1 MCLKKKNMHSMLKG
15 YDMYPTYAISQFLW
29 HESGIHKKT
38 LKRKCLKYDYDESI
52 KMKTNCVMVSS
63 GRTCIERL
71 ARMFTV
77 L

>member
-1 MCLKKKNMHSMLKG
+1 
-15 YDMYPTYAISQFLW
+15 MYPTYAISQFL
-29 HESGIHKKT
+29 HYESGIHK
-38 LKRKCLKYDYDESI
+38 RKYLKYDYDESI